1 MINSRDK
8 VNIALIGLDH
18 WYTAVPL
25 ASEINKRDD
34 TELVA
39 LWDSQK
45 ERAREVASIVST
57 QLVDNWQ
64 SIINRDDVDAVAS
77 FVSVDKNAEVVTAA
91 AEAGKH
97 VICVKPVAMNLTE
110 IDIISAKV
118 KEKGI
123 IIFPMEGYYRL
134 IPYCKK
140 IKELLT
146 QNIIG
151 DILTISI
158 IGRDGVPVG
167 WKNLNSP
174 GWFGDPSRVPGG
186 AWLDHGIYQLAL
198 VRWLLEAEPEFV
210 QGKIAKISD
219 VNIKNEDY
227 GLAIYDFSDGTI
239 VSMEYTW
246 TFEGMHYYQIDIIG
260 KEGMI
265 SYLNRDD
272 KIWITKKDQTTRW
285 IEEKFD
291 RCAVDYLQH
300 FIDCIKGKTKP
311 VCTIEDVKVDLLAC
325 LAFYE
330 AANKGK
336 KINIYVNKNL

>member
-1 MINSRDK
+1 MINSSDK

-39 LWDSQK
+39 IWDSHK
-45 ERAREVASIVST
+45 DRAREIALST
-57 QLVDNWQ
+57 NTQVVDDWR
-64 SIINRDDVDAVAS
+64 SIINRDDVDAIAS
-77 FVSVDKNAEVVTAA
+77 FVKVDKNAEIITAA

-97 VICVKPVAMNLTE
+97 IICVKPVAMNLAE
-110 IDIISAKV
+110 VDVISAKV

-123 IIFPMEGYYRL
+123 VMFPMEGYYRL

-140 IKELLT
+140 IKELL
-146 QNIIG
+146 NRKMIG
-151 DILTISI
+151 DILNISI
-158 IGRDGVPVG
+158 RGRDRVPIG
-167 WKNLNSP
+167 WKDSSSS
-174 GWFGDPSRVPGG
+174 GWFGDPLRVPGG

-198 VRWLLEAEPEFV
+198 VRWLLEAEPKVV

-219 VNIKNEDY
+219 VDIKNEDY
-227 GLAIYDFSDGTI
+227 GMAIYGFSNGTI

-246 TFEGMHYYQIDIIG
+246 TFEGIHYYQIDIIG

-272 KIWITKKDQTTRW
+272 KIWLTNKDKKINW

-291 RCAVDYLQH
+291 RSTVDYLQH
-300 FIDCIKGKTKP
+300 FIDCIKGETKP
-311 VCTIEDVKVDLLAC
+311 VCTIEDAKSDLLAC